1 MSIRQ
6 RLLRRILILG
16 LAAYLLVSVAG
27 GVTLAELQL
36 HPWRRALSHNEQAV
50 EFVRSRYG
58 TELGNVD
65 IVAKDGMVLKAWYAR
80 PRKANGG
87 DVLMLHGVADN
98 REGGAGFAAPFLNH
112 GYGVL
117 LPDSRAHGESGG
129 ALATYGL
136 RESDDVHR
144 WVEWLYTSRKSKC
157 VYGFGESMGAALVLD
172 SLTAE
177 DRFCAVVAE
186 SPFSSFRSVAY
197 ERAAWYVRAPTWIG
211 RTLLRLPVEVGMDYA
226 KLRYGLD
233 FDTDSPAEAVAH
245 SATPVLLI
253 HGTDDIN
260 ILPRHSETDVRLM
273 LDAEG
278 QRSPKCSGAKC
289 LRGSTTIRKPFRREE
304 RTRRSRR
311 LKQEVTKNENP
322 SSWPG
327 GFNFVTFVFALFVLA
342 LRSGIVWVYL
352 VIPIFRVIS

>member
-1 MSIRQ
+1 MSMRQ

-16 LAAYLLVSVAG
+16 LAAYLLFSVAG

-58 TELGNVD
+58 TELENVE
-65 IVAKDGMVLKAWYAR
+65 IVAKDGIVLKAWYAR

-98 REGGAGFAAPFLNH
+98 REGVAGFAAPFLNH

-260 ILPRHSETDVRLM
+260 ILPRHSELIATQCPTHVKLW
-273 LDAEG
+273 EV
-278 QRSPKCSGAKC
+278 PGAVHC
-289 LRGSTTIRKPFRREE
+289 GASSTQPEMFWSK
-304 RTRRSRR
+304 
-311 LKQEVTKNENP
+311 
-322 SSWPG
+322 
-327 GFNFVTFVFALFVLA
+327 VLA
-342 LRSGIVWVYL
+342 WFDDHSQTLSPGRANTKVKKAKTRGHKERES
-352 VIPIFRVIS
+352 